1 MSEPEIKDLEWLLAQ
16 QNRIMDELD
25 EIEEQGKL
33 KEHEEKMKEF
43 FTINRMIGRIYSK
56 TIGSKIHATVPIPD
70 EFVKRMKNK
79 E

>member
-1 MSEPEIKDLEWLLAQ
+1 MA
-16 QNRIMDELD
+16 ELD

-33 KEHEEKMKEF
+33 NEHEEKMKEF

-56 TIGSKIHATVPIPD
+56 TIGSKIQGTVPIPD
-70 EFVKRMKNK
+70 KFMERMKKK